1 MKKVGVEPGA
11 GDMAIHMHEI
21 RVSLKKGGELKMLAC
36 SIVLI
41 LLFIVGIF
49 LYRTNS
55 NELGYCIS
63 FLSGILIVGVAII
76 WPVNYYSNLANVEV
90 YNSTK
95 NTVELSR
102 SKEISEVER
111 AALTTKIIEVNE
123 YLAKAKY
130 WNKTFFEDMVPDRLA
145 ELDYLE

>member
-1 MKKVGVEPGA
+1 
-11 GDMAIHMHEI
+11 
-21 RVSLKKGGELKMLAC
+21 MLAC

>member
-1 MKKVGVEPGA
+1 
-11 GDMAIHMHEI
+11 
-21 RVSLKKGGELKMLAC
+21 MLIC

-41 LLFIVGIF
+41 LLFIVGLF
-49 LYRTNS
+49 LCRTDS
-55 NELGYCIS
+55 NELGFCIS
-63 FLSGILIVGVAII
+63 LLSGIMIVGVAII
-76 WPVNYYSNLANVEV
+76 WSTNYYSNLANVEV

-95 NTVELSR
+95 NTVEVSR
-102 SKEISEVER
+102 NKEISEVER

-130 WNKTFFEDMVPDRLA
+130 WNRTFFEDMVPDKLA